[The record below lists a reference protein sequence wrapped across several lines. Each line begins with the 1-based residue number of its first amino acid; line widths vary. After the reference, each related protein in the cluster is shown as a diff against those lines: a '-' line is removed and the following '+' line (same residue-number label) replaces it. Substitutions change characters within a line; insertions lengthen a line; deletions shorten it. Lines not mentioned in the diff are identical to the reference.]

1 MSSIV
6 AHWYR
11 AMCFGEAC
19 GPWRTSLRE
28 VRADLEERKLGSYDE
43 FGQFYITVPGGID
56 RESDW
61 MDYDVWLK
69 AHLPPISRASERPAR
84 LRAQQSCRARR
95 HSVRS
100 CHARGYSSTAP
111 VEPGR

>member
-11 AMCFGEAC
+11 ATCFGEAC

-28 VRADLEERKLGSYDE
+28 VRADLEGQGLGGYDE
-43 FGQFYITVPGGID
+43 GGQFYVTVPGGIA

-61 MDYDVWLK
+61 MDYTVWLESHCRK
-69 AHLPPISRASERPAR
+69 VSRACAKPAR
-84 LRAQQSCRARR
+84 SPGQQSYKVR
-95 HSVRS
+95 HR
-100 CHARGYSSTAP
+100 
-111 VEPGR
+111 